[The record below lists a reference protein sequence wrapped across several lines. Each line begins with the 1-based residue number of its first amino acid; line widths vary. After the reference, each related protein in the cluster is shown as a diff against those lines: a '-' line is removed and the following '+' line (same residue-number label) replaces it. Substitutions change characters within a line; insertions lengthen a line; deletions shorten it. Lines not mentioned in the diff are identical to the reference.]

1 MSILAGLTSTST
13 PSSISM
19 TTIAPIPTTSVA
31 MSTTVIP
38 TEPPTYNTSF
48 QVIIEFRNMSWKME
62 LLNKTSPGYIT
73 LKDTIT
79 QAVENVL
86 RANNLNSSVQVIEF
100 KPGSVLAFLNINTN
114 RPELQV
120 KETLQ
125 DQMTNGTIGSLPVSR
140 TLFSGTL
147 FDVVLK
153 VKAKC
158 NDSQPLKGFKQ
169 SQNLT
174 SAIQDVLPSNG
185 KATMEKVSC
194 SETQNVTIVTIR
206 VQTKNPTSENPSKEL
221 KNLKE
226 DVENGRLGNFSL
238 IPEWQAYI
246 PGEKLFSV
254 SFNLTS
260 PSQDKNKTIEH
271 LNEAIK
277 QLLGRKNYLRYVEV
291 QLKDDN
297 TTVIVKVGM
306 KTAAPEQPNE
316 ALKPLKERINNAG
329 KVGNT
334 TVKKSFKAYINPNTV
349 TRKVFEVH
357 FRLNVSCNESNI
369 GQNQDARKAV
379 ISYIDPI
386 KSFKTFI
393 EAKLQSLKCVNG
405 HIYPEERFVQALF
418 LVFLTP
424 DAPDTF
430 SQFFQRLYFYKCKKN
445 KGIWDWGVKIVGLT
459 PTTPSAKRYSHLICG
474 TKPKTTTGATSTK
487 PTKEPTSSGTTPI
500 EPNPSLYVKV
510 KLGITWGEFCS
521 KLEHSLKQ
529 KIAWNLYDKNGS
541 KVSPDRIIF
550 INVKKNCA
558 DPIQKDEKADVWFYV
573 SKAGSNELHK
583 CLTLKAYKVLKMFL
597 ENGNTK
603 ELGPDFEGKVCIC
616 FLQISLG
623 R

>member
-19 TTIAPIPTTSVA
+19 TTIAPTPTTSIA
-31 MSTTVIP
+31 MSTSVIP

-79 QAVENVL
+79 QAVESVL
-86 RANNLNSSVQVIEF
+86 RANNLNTSVQVIEF

-120 KETLQ
+120 RETLQ

-185 KATMEKVSC
+185 TATMEKVSC

-206 VQTKNPTSENPSKEL
+206 VQTKDPTSENPSKEL

-226 DVENGRLGNFSL
+226 DVENGRLRNFSL

-254 SFNLTS
+254 SFYLTS
-260 PSQDKNKTIEH
+260 PSQDKNKTIED

-306 KTAAPEQPNE
+306 KSAAPEQPNE

-334 TVKKSFKAYINPNTV
+334 IVEKSLKAYINPNTV

-430 SQFFQRLYFYKCKKN
+430 SQFFQHLYFYKCKKN

-474 TKPKTTTGATSTK
+474 TKPKMTTGATSTK
-487 PTKEPTSSGTTPI
+487 PTKEPTSSGTPPI

-521 KLEHSLKQ
+521 KLEHSFKQ
-529 KIAWNLYDKNGS
+529 KIAWNLYDKDGS
-541 KVSPDRIIF
+541 NVSPDRIIF
-550 INVKKNCA
+550 LNVKKNCA

-583 CLTLKAYKVLKMFL
+583 CLTLKAYKELKMFL

-603 ELGPDFEGKVCIC
+603 ELGPVFEGKVCIR
-616 FLQISLG
+616 FLQISL
-623 R
+623 RR

>member
-1 MSILAGLTSTST
+1 
-13 PSSISM
+13 
-19 TTIAPIPTTSVA
+19 
-31 MSTTVIP
+31 
-38 TEPPTYNTSF
+38 
-48 QVIIEFRNMSWKME
+48 ME
-62 LLNKTSPGYIT
+62 LLNKTTPGYID
-73 LKDTIT
+73 LKNTIT
-79 QAVENVL
+79 RAVENVL
-86 RANNLNSSVQVIEF
+86 RANNLNTSVQVIEF
-100 KPGSVLAFLNINTN
+100 RPGSVLAFLNIKTN

-120 KETLQ
+120 REILQ
-125 DQMTNGTIGSLPVSR
+125 EQMTNGTIGSLPVSK

-158 NDSQPLKGFKQ
+158 NDSQPLKGFTQ

-174 SAIQDVLPSNG
+174 SAIQDVLPNNG

-194 SETQNVTIVTIR
+194 SDTQNVTIVTIR
-206 VQTKNPTSENPSKEL
+206 VQTKNPTSENPGKEL

-226 DVENGRLGNFSL
+226 DVETGRLGNFSL
-238 IPEWQAYI
+238 IPEWQAYT

-260 PSQDKNKTIEH
+260 PSQDKSKTIED

-277 QLLGRKNYLRYVEV
+277 LLLGRTNYLRYVEV
-291 QLKDDN
+291 LLKDDK

-316 ALKPLKERINNAG
+316 ALKPLKERINKAG

-334 TVKKSFKAYINPNTV
+334 TAVKKSFKAYINPNTV
-349 TRKVFEVH
+349 TQKVFEVH
-357 FRLNVSCNESNI
+357 FRLNVSCNNESNI
-369 GQNQDARKAV
+369 GQNQDPRKAV
-379 ISYIDPI
+379 LTYIDPI
-386 KSFKTFI
+386 RSFKTFI
-393 EAKLQSLKCVNG
+393 EAKLQSLKCVKG
-405 HIYPEERFVQALF
+405 HIYPEERFVQAMI

-430 SQFFQRLYFYKCKKN
+430 SQFFNRLYINKCKLN

-459 PTTPSAKRYSHLICG
+459 PTSPSAKHYSHLICG
-474 TKPKTTTGATSTK
+474 TKPKPTTSVTSTK
-487 PTKEPTSSGTTPI
+487 PTKEPTSSGTPPI

-529 KIAWNLYDKNGS
+529 KVAWNLYDKDES

-558 DPIQKDEKADVWFYV
+558 DPSQKDEKADVWFYV
-573 SKAGSNELHK
+573 SKSSSNELHK
-583 CLTLKAYKVLKMFL
+583 RLTLKAYNVLKMFL

-616 FLQISLG
+616 FLQISVG

>member
-19 TTIAPIPTTSVA
+19 TTIAPIPTTSVV
-31 MSTTVIP
+31 MSATVIP

-86 RANNLNSSVQVIEF
+86 RANNLNTSVQVIEF

-125 DQMTNGTIGSLPVSR
+125 DQMTNGTISSLPVSR

-238 IPEWQAYI
+238 IPEWQAYT

-260 PSQDKNKTIEH
+260 PSQDKNKTIED

-334 TVKKSFKAYINPNTV
+334 TVEKSFKAYINPNTV

-487 PTKEPTSSGTTPI
+487 PTKEPTSSGTPPI

-550 INVKKNCA
+550 MNVKKNCA

-597 ENGNTK
+597 ENGNAK